1 MLKFLLGLLPN
12 TSKRSASSE
21 ASQSDLSLIAEH
33 AEEIEESVPDENERI
48 AKLQEQI
55 EYLLEE
61 VGQENRFRTE
71 LSEYVADLKAEA
83 KFIRGA
89 RWVFGT
95 VCMVAGIGLLV
106 TPLALVFKQSPAF
119 EKLTDYP
126 KSALLIGMIAGGVGL
141 LLALAKSVYRSAHER
156 HSDEFIP
163 PQIKLIH
170 DLLSIG
176 KS

>member
-1 MLKFLLGLLPN
+1 MLKFLSGLLPSI
-12 TSKRSASSE
+12 SKRSASSRT
-21 ASQSDLSLIAEH
+21 SQSDLSLIAEH
-33 AEEIEESVPDENERI
+33 AEEIQETVPDENEHI

-83 KFIRGA
+83 KFIRRA
-89 RWVFGT
+89 RWVFGF
-95 VCMVAGIGLLV
+95 VCMVAGIFLLV

-126 KSALLIGMIAGGVGL
+126 KSALLMA
-141 LLALAKSVYRSAHER
+141 
-156 HSDEFIP
+156 FIP
-163 PQIKLIH
+163 FTYVTRGPI
-170 DLLSIG
+170 
-176 KS
+176 